1 MNATEA
7 RVLSNLNVPKLV
19 ESQIVMA
26 KTVINSS
33 IRVAAKNGEYSTSV
47 LITLDSHIQNEVV
60 NHVETYYRKEG
71 YKIEKRDYFFS
82 KKFQISWSEEK
93 DGE

>member
-19 ESQIVMA
+19 ESQIIMA
-26 KTVINSS
+26 KTVINRN
-33 IRVAAKNGEYSTSV
+33 IKEAAKNGEYSTSV
-47 LITLDSHIQNEVV
+47 LIHFDSHIQNEVV
-60 NHVETYYRKEG
+60 NHIETYYRKEG

-82 KKFQISWSEEK
+82 KKFQITWAEEN
-93 DGE
+93 